1 MKLSQ
6 LFGSESGLSSQ
17 IDRPVVIIAIV
28 IYLIM
33 CSRQDLNLRPSDYES
48 PALAA
53 ELQERLTG
61 TRVRAN
67 L

>member
-6 LFGSESGLSSQ
+6 LFGSEGGLSSQ

-33 CSRQDLNLRPSDYES
+33 CSRQGLNLRPCDYES
-48 PALAA
+48 PALTDWA
-53 ELQERLTG
+53 TG
-61 TRVRAN
+61 TINRHSREG
-67 L
+67 

>member
-17 IDRPVVIIAIV
+17 INRPVVIIAIV

-33 CSRQDLNLRPSDYES
+33 CSRQGLNLRPCDYES
-48 PALAA
+48 PAL
-53 ELQERLTG
+53 TD
-61 TRVRAN
+61 
-67 L
+67 

>member
-17 IDRPVVIIAIV
+17 IDRRVVIIAIV

-33 CSRQDLNLRPSDYES
+33 CSRQDLNLRPCDYES
-48 PALAA
+48 PAL
-53 ELQERLTG
+53 TD
-61 TRVRAN
+61 
-67 L
+67 